1 MSKVYDIAILGASG
15 YTGAELV
22 RIISSHPQMNIK
34 SMSAERKAGQ
44 TMGNV
49 FPHLRHLDL
58 PELQKIEAIDLE
70 NVDLVFAALPHGVTH
85 GLAKELPAST
95 KLVDLS
101 ADFRLSDPEVY
112 KYWYGLDHTAMELQP
127 KVAFGLPEFYRSE
140 IAEAQITANT
150 GCYVATSLLP
160 LVPAVKAGVIASEDI
175 VIDAK
180 SGVSGAGRA
189 PKENLLFTEV
199 SGGFQAYGVGHHR
212 HMAEL
217 DQELSKAAGKKV
229 TPTFTPHLLPQA
241 RGIEATIYVKGEAS
255 EIHTILSKHFA
266 AERFVEVL
274 PFGDIPATQHVRGSN
289 MCHIGVKAD
298 RLPGWSI
305 ILSVTDN
312 LVKGASGMA
321 VQNANLMLGLPE
333 AMGLEM
339 APLFP

>member
-1 MSKVYDIAILGASG
+1 MSKIYDIAILGASG

-22 RIISSHPQMNIK
+22 RLIETHPQMRVK
-34 SMSAERKAGQ
+34 LMTADRKAGKQ
-44 TMGNV
+44 MGDV

-70 NVDLVFAALPHGVTH
+70 NVDMVFAALPHGVTH
-85 GLAKELPAST
+85 GIAKGLPKTT

-112 KYWYGLDHTAMELQP
+112 KYWYGLDHTAMDIQP
-127 KVAFGLPEFYRSE
+127 SVAFGLPEFYRDDV
-140 IAEAQITANT
+140 AGAQITANT

-160 LVPAVKAGVIASEDI
+160 LIPVVKAGLIAPEDI
-175 VIDAK
+175 IIDAK
-180 SGVSGAGRA
+180 SGVSGAGRGA
-189 PKENLLFTEV
+189 KENLLFTEV
-199 SGGFQAYGVGHHR
+199 DGGFQPYGVGHHR

-217 DQELSKAAGKKV
+217 DQELSKAAGRQV
-229 TPTFTPHLLPQA
+229 TPTFTPHLLPQS
-241 RGIEATIYVKGEAS
+241 RGIEATIYVRGDATLL
-255 EIHTILSKHFA
+255 HTELSKRFA

-274 PFGDIPATQHVRGSN
+274 PFGSIPATQHVRGSN

-298 RLPGWSI
+298 RVEGYAI
-305 ILSVTDN
+305 IMSVTDN

-321 VQNANLMLGLPE
+321 IQNANLMLGLPE
-333 AMGLEM
+333 EMGLEM